1 MCHRALLALLTLALA
16 TGARGEDWTRFRGPN
31 GSGISSAKN
40 VPVQWTDEDYAW
52 KVALPGTGHSSP
64 VTWGEKVFVTCCDR
78 KTATLHILCLKAA
91 DGAELW
97 KHTVETTRYTINR
110 DNSYAASTP
119 CLDADRLYLSW
130 TTAEQVTAAA
140 LDHTGRE
147 LWRRELGPFVSQH
160 GGAVSPIVFGD
171 LVILGNDQ
179 QGASSLI
186 ALDRRTGAIRWQVGR
201 RSGRAAYATPTVYQP
216 DGGAPELIFLSQ
228 AHGVTSIDPATGTVN
243 WELADA
249 FPIRVVTS
257 PAIADGLIV
266 GTCQV
271 GGRGRRL
278 VAVRPG
284 SKAEGRKPTVAW
296 ELKKRV
302 PAVPAPLAKDG
313 RLYLLTNS
321 GEATCVKAATGESVW
336 EMRIQD
342 RFYGSPVWA
351 EGRLYC
357 ISRKGVCY
365 VVEAATGKQLAANA
379 LGERSFATP
388 ALARGRLYLRTVS
401 HLMALATPTQS
412 RQGEARDGQAS
423 RAHPRHVL
431 GRFGGGGATRAR
443 SFSR

>member
-1 MCHRALLALLTLALA
+1 MCHRALLALLPLALA
-16 TGARGEDWTRFRGPN
+16 AGARGEDWTRFRGPN
-31 GSGISSAKN
+31 GSGVSDATG

-52 KVALPGTGHSSP
+52 KIALPGTGHSSP

-119 CLDADRLYLSW
+119 CLDADGLYLTW

-147 LWRRELGPFVSQH
+147 LWRREFGPFVSEH

-171 LVILGNDQ
+171 LVILSNDQ
-179 QGASSLI
+179 KGTSSLV
-186 ALDRRTGAIRWQVGR
+186 ALDRKTGTIRWQLER
-201 RSGRAAYATPTVYQP
+201 RSARAAYATPSVYQP

-228 AHGVTSIDPATGTVN
+228 SHGVTSIDPAT
-243 WELADA
+243 
-249 FPIRVVTS
+249 
-257 PAIADGLIV
+257 
-266 GTCQV
+266 QV

-302 PAVPAPLAKDG
+302 PAVPAPLAKNG
-313 RLYLLTNS
+313 RLYLWTNA
-321 GEATCVKAATGESVW
+321 GEVTCVEAATGKGIW
-336 EMRIQD
+336 ELRVRD
-342 RFYGSPVWA
+342 TFYSSPVWA

-365 VVEAATGKQLAANA
+365 VLEASSGKQLAANA
-379 LGERSFATP
+379 LGGRSFATP

-401 HLMALATPTQS
+401 HLMALGAPIQS
-412 RQGEARDGQAS
+412 R
-423 RAHPRHVL
+423 
-431 GRFGGGGATRAR
+431 
-443 SFSR
+443 

>member
-1 MCHRALLALLTLALA
+1 MCHRALLALLILVLAA
-16 TGARGEDWTRFRGPN
+16 GARGEDWTRFRGPN

-119 CLDADRLYLSW
+119 CLDADGLYLSW
-130 TTAEQVTAAA
+130 
-140 LDHTGRE
+140 
-147 LWRRELGPFVSQH
+147 GPFVSQH

-243 WELADA
+243 WELAE
-249 FPIRVVTS
+249 
-257 PAIADGLIV
+257 
-266 GTCQV
+266 
-271 GGRGRRL
+271 RL

-313 RLYLLTNS
+313 RLYLLTNF